1 MVVKPLTRMVVKPLR
16 CGLPRRHRQL
26 RPRCL
31 RRLHGPPRLHGL
43 SNMKVRSSLSGA
55 IAGFSS
61 TALRQPSM
69 VSWFSPVDRRL
80 RQRFFSALSDDSN
93 PSLAQPLASTLLL
106 WSGMPPPCRNLL
118 VCPPAELPNGSSSS
132 STDSCNIVKKKREKK
147 VKKKQK
153 RKGGQNLRWSTLQ
166 AKVGKTCAGL
176 RFKRYLQVTLLC
188 EKHL

>member
-1 MVVKPLTRMVVKPLR
+1 MTFPQSK
-16 CGLPRRHRQL
+16 
-26 RPRCL
+26 
-31 RRLHGPPRLHGL
+31 L
-43 SNMKVRSSLSGA
+43 SNMKVCSSLSGA

-80 RQRFFSALSDDSN
+80 RQRFFSTLSDDSN

-118 VCPPAELPNGSSSS
+118 VCPPAELPNGTSSS
-132 STDSCNIVKKKREKK
+132 STDSSNIVKKKREKK

-166 AKVGKTCAGL
+166 AKVDKTCAGL
-176 RFKRYLQVTLLC
+176 RFKRYCKVKGETAGTPYGVLGG
-188 EKHL
+188 KAKNA